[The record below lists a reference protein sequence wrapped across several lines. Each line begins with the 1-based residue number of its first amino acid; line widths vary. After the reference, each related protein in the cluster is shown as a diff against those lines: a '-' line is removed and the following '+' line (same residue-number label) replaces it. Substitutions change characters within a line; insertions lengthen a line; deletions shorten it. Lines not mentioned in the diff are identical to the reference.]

1 MPQRLCA
8 EGLSGQDGIR
18 AIKEPA
24 NVGLFD
30 ESEIAPKNPIQ
41 LETLMQAVIG
51 KIRDVQQ
58 ERNPE
63 FQRAR
68 PSRRIL
74 EHLIAQAADNM
85 GNDHL
90 NKSSMARHLDSRH
103 QTVRFRAHLSKT
115 PKTRR

>member
-1 MPQRLCA
+1 MSVSSTNRKSHPNTR
-8 EGLSGQDGIR
+8 SNW
-18 AIKEPA
+18 KP
-24 NVGLFD
+24 
-30 ESEIAPKNPIQ
+30 
-41 LETLMQAVIG
+41 LMQAVIG

-103 QTVRFRAHLSKT
+103 QTVRFRADLSKT